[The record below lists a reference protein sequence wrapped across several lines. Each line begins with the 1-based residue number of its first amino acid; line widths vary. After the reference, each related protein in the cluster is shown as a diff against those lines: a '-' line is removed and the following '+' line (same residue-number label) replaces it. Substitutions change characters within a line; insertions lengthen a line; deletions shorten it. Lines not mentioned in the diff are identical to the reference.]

1 MKPPKTLIKIGVV
14 LLVVVAAV
22 LVVRAVF
29 NYVEGRKL
37 TRTLAELKAAGIPLA
52 TRDLAAPC
60 PESDNAARLWRI
72 AEGLLTTEDG
82 EDRELLSRVWRDHA
96 AGKPIAAADKTAL
109 KGVILRN
116 LKAFEFMAAMSL
128 KPCFLYRDPS
138 LPLLEH
144 GGGNALKMIHATELL
159 FLSALF
165 SAEDGDVETAIDTF
179 RTGLRFAP
187 MVAQEGPLIAYLI
200 AAADTRILAYNL
212 EEICRGREIRD
223 DTLVRLIDELDPGPW
238 LGRLAFAIRGER
250 VVFIEAGEIAMKGR
264 LDEIDFL
271 FGERSILTDIGV
283 WLIRPVFKMDIR
295 TALPIFQ
302 ELEAQAKRPYF
313 ESRDFLRG
321 QEGAHRK
328 RPWYA
333 YLSKAMMANFEAAFM
348 KEAMLE
354 ASLLAARTGLACRL
368 YKSRTGAYP
377 ESLEALVPG
386 ILAEVPIDPF
396 TGKPFV
402 YRREGEGFIVYSLG
416 SNEKDDGGRSTY
428 NITQM
433 VMEKDDDWTWKEDK

>member
-1 MKPPKTLIKIGVV
+1 MKPPKTLFKIGVV

-37 TRTLAELKAAGIPLA
+37 TRTLAELKAAGTPLA

-82 EDRELLSRVWRDHA
+82 EDRELRSRVWRDHA
-96 AGKPIAAADKTAL
+96 AGKPIAAADKAAL

-116 LKAFEFMAAMSL
+116 LKAFEFMAAMSQ

-159 FLSALF
+159 FFSALF

-200 AAADTRILAYNL
+200 AVADTRILAYNL
-212 EEICRGREIRD
+212 GEICRGREVRD

-250 VVFIEAGEIAMKGR
+250 VVFIEAGEIALKGS
-264 LDEIDFL
+264 LDEIGFL
-271 FGERSILTDIGV
+271 FGERSILRDIGV
-283 WLIRPVFKMDIR
+283 WLIRPVLKMDFR

-302 ELEAQAKRPYF
+302 ALEAQTKRPYF

-321 QEGAHRK
+321 QALRK

-354 ASLLAARTGLACRL
+354 ASLLAARTGLACKL
-368 YKSRTGAYP
+368 YKSRTGRYP

-386 ILAEVPIDPF
+386 ILNEVPIDPF
-396 TGKPFV
+396 TGRPLV
-402 YRREGEGFIVYSLG
+402 YRREGDGFIVYSLG

-428 NITQM
+428 NISQM
-433 VMEKDDDWTWKEDK
+433 VMEKDDDWTWKEDR

>member
-1 MKPPKTLIKIGVV
+1 MKPPKTLIKIGLVI
-14 LLVVVAAV
+14 LVVVAAV

-37 TRTLAELKAAGIPLA
+37 IRTLAELKAAGIPLA
-52 TRDLAAPC
+52 PRDLTAPC

-72 AEGLLTTEDG
+72 AEDLLTTEGG
-82 EDRELLSRVWRDHA
+82 EDRELLTRVWRDHA

-116 LKAFEFMAAMSL
+116 LKAFEFMAAMSH

-138 LPLLEH
+138 LPLLE
-144 GGGNALKMIHATELL
+144 NRIPLALKMIHATELL

-200 AAADTRILAYNL
+200 AAADTRILAFNL
-212 EEICRGREIRD
+212 GEICRGRDIRD
-223 DTLVRLIDELDPGPW
+223 DTLVRLIDELDPSPW

-250 VVFIEAGEIAMKGR
+250 VVFIEAGELAQKGS
-264 LDEIDFL
+264 LDDIDFL
-271 FGERSILTDIGV
+271 FGERSILKDIGV
-283 WLIRPVFKMDIR
+283 WLIRPVLKMDIR
-295 TALPIFQ
+295 TALPSFQ
-302 ELEAQAKRPYF
+302 ELEAQAKHPYY

-321 QEGAHRK
+321 QALRK

-333 YLSKAMMANFEAAFM
+333 FLSKAMMANFEAAFL
-348 KEAMLE
+348 KEAQLE
-354 ASLLAARTGLACRL
+354 ATLLAAQTGLACKL
-368 YKSRTGAYP
+368 FKTRTGAYP
-377 ESLEALVPG
+377 ASLEALVPG
-386 ILAEVPIDPF
+386 ILKEVPVDPF

-402 YRREGEGFIVYSLG
+402 YRREGDGFIVYSLG

-428 NITQM
+428 MITQM
-433 VMEKDDDWTWKEDK
+433 VMEKDDDWTWKEDR